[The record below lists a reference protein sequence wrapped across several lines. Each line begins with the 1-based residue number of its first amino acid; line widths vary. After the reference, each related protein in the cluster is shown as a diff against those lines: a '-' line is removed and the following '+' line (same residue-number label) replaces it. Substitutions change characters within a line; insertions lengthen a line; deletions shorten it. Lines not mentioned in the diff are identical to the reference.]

1 MNFET
6 TPRGTSRKR
15 EPHTILKTDER
26 SLHQELGGDKFEVA
40 VKNGRCVVTSSAAG
54 ARAGHALLQNA
65 IPSDTRHWELR
76 LLVDR
81 ALTMKLTMDELLEF
95 VRTL

>member
-6 TPRGTSRKR
+6 TPGGTSRKR

-40 VKNGRCVVTSSAAG
+40 VKNGRCVVTRPRPALEPAMHYCRMRSHPTRDIGNPSCSWT
-54 ARAGHALLQNA
+54 GH
-65 IPSDTRHWELR
+65 
-76 LLVDR
+76 
-81 ALTMKLTMDELLEF
+81 
-95 VRTL
+95 